1 MEVSQN
7 YTMVKGIL
15 EECSEAR
22 CECGQL
28 VAKLGV
34 NGVELK
40 CKRCKRLI
48 LIPFSTLSHSE
59 VAIQLCATSPP
70 ITTPS
75 HKKPGE
81 ACRLD

>member
-7 YTMVKGIL
+7 YTMVKGVIK
-15 EECSEAR
+15 ECSEAR

-28 VAKLGV
+28 VAKLGAT
-34 NGVELK
+34 GVELK

-48 LIPFSTLSHSE
+48 LIPFSILSDSE

-70 ITTPS
+70 ISTPS
-75 HKKPGE
+75 
-81 ACRLD
+81 